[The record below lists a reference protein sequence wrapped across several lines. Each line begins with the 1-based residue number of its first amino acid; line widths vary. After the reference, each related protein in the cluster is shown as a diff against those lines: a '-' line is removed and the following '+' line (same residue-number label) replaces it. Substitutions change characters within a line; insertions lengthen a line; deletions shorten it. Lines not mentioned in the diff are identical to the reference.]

1 MSLQTNNLKCLS
13 NKMFYDNFS
22 YFILNDAISEVQFL
36 CSKLD
41 MFCLNFMLP
50 KKCM

>member
-13 NKMFYDNFS
+13 NKMFYDHFS
-22 YFILNDAISEVQFL
+22 YFILGETISEVQFL

-41 MFCLNFMLP
+41 MFCLNFMLTT
-50 KKCM
+50 KCI